1 MALTG
6 GCGMHGSSEN
16 LIEAVM
22 NMDENRVRQLVES
35 GAPIDQTDRKLQTP
49 LILAA
54 KTDQFRIAEYLIGKG
69 ANVLAASKFGWTVG
83 YAAQNSMLQ
92 RGPEA
97 EARDRVLEQL
107 RQRGYPFP
115 AAEPAVVKVMLAEK
129 RWPPA

>member
-1 MALTG
+1 
-6 GCGMHGSSEN
+6 MHGSSEN

-22 NMDENRVRQLVES
+22 NMDDARVRQLVES
-35 GAPIDQTDRKLQTP
+35 GANIDAPDRKLQTP

-54 KTDQFRIAEYLIGKG
+54 KTDQFRIAEYLISKG

-83 YAAQNSMLQ
+83 YAAQNSMLA

-115 AAEPAVVKVMLAEK
+115 AAEPAAVKAMLAEG
-129 RWPPA
+129 RWPPAG